1 MATLTIK
8 NIPEPVVKRLKQ
20 QAAAQHRSLNFQ
32 VISFL
37 EQMTHSVPVDAD
49 ALLVRARALRR
60 APKGVKVTDRLLEE
74 SGRPAMIVAATNL
87 LIYLYVQGQRTA
99 ESEAVLQRDPSWAVP
114 LLWRSEFR
122 NVLIGLVRKHVLSLE
137 AVSAILEEAERWLT
151 GHEYSVMSP
160 HFLSLAAQSGC
171 SAYDCEFVVLAQD

>member
-49 ALLVRARALRR
+49 ALLARARALRH
-60 APKGVKVTDRLLEE
+60 APKGVNVTDRLLEE
-74 SGRPAMIVAATNL
+74 LKVVGRP
-87 LIYLYVQGQRTA
+87 
-99 ESEAVLQRDPSWAVP
+99 
-114 LLWRSEFR
+114 
-122 NVLIGLVRKHVLSLE
+122 
-137 AVSAILEEAERWLT
+137 
-151 GHEYSVMSP
+151 
-160 HFLSLAAQSGC
+160 
-171 SAYDCEFVVLAQD
+171 